1 MERREK
7 QRIETAEGRERQ
19 RNYSDFFDSLP
30 DSLLIHILSYL
41 PTRDSIITSIL
52 SRRWRHLWTLI
63 PYDFSNSKGLPTA
76 VVVNLNQGSAVNT
89 MDFHPSQQT
98 LLVAGTN
105 IGDITIWEVGT
116 RERLVSR
123 NFNVWDVKACSIALQ
138 ASLANDYTASVNR
151 VMWSPDGALFGVAY
165 SKHIVQIY
173 SYHGGNDLRIHL
185 EIDAHVGKVSDL
197 GFSHTN
203 RQLCII
209 TCGEDKNIKV
219 WDAVTGNKLYT
230 FEGHE
235 APVYSVCPHHK
246 ENIQFIFSVDI
257 SGKIRAWLYDNMGS
271 RVVWD
276 APGQS
281 CTTMAYSADGT
292 RLFSCGTSEEGE
304 SYLTEWNDID
314 INGKIRAWLYD
325 NMGSRVV
332 WDAPGQS
339 CTTMAYS
346 ADGTRLFSCGTSEEG
361 ESYLTEW
368 NDSEGAIKHVYNGLW
383 KRSVGVV
390 QFDTMK
396 NRFLATG
403 DEFQIKFWDMGDV
416 NILTTT
422 AAAGGLPASPCIRFN
437 KEGILL
443 AVSTRENGIKILAN
457 ADGLQLLRSIENCAV
472 DNSKEYKT

>member
-185 EIDAHVGKVSDL
+185 EIDAHVGKV
-197 GFSHTN
+197 
-203 RQLCII
+203 
-209 TCGEDKNIKV
+209 

-246 ENIQFIFSVDI
+246 ENIQFIFSV
-257 SGKIRAWLYDNMGS
+257 
-271 RVVWD
+271 
-276 APGQS
+276 
-281 CTTMAYSADGT
+281 
-292 RLFSCGTSEEGE
+292 
-304 SYLTEWNDID
+304 D

>member
-1 MERREK
+1 
-7 QRIETAEGRERQ
+7 
-19 RNYSDFFDSLP
+19 
-30 DSLLIHILSYL
+30 
-41 PTRDSIITSIL
+41 
-52 SRRWRHLWTLI
+52 
-63 PYDFSNSKGLPTA
+63 
-76 VVVNLNQGSAVNT
+76 

-98 LLVAGTN
+98 LLLAGTN
-105 IGDITIWEVGT
+105 IGDITIWEVGR

-123 NFNVWDVKACSIALQ
+123 NFNVWDVEACSMALQ
-138 ASLANDYTASVNR
+138 ALLASDYTASVNR
-151 VMWSPDGALFGVAY
+151 VKWSPDGALFGVAY

-173 SYHGGNDLRIHL
+173 SYHGGNDLRKYL

-197 GFSHTN
+197 GFSHPN

-230 FEGHE
+230 FEEHEAPVYSFFFFSRLTLMSVWDAVTGNKLYTFEEHE

-246 ENIQFIFSVDI
+246 ENIQYLFSADI
-257 SGKIRAWLYDNMGS
+257 NGRIKAWLYDNLGS
-271 RVVWD
+271 RVEYD

-281 CTTMAYSADGT
+281 CMTMAYSADGT

-304 SYLTEWNDID
+304 SYLAEWN
-314 INGKIRAWLYD
+314 
-325 NMGSRVV
+325 
-332 WDAPGQS
+332 
-339 CTTMAYS
+339 
-346 ADGTRLFSCGTSEEG
+346 E
-361 ESYLTEW
+361 
-368 NDSEGAIKHVYNGLW
+368 SEGAIKHVYNGLW

-403 DEFQIKFWDMGDV
+403 DEFQIKFWDMDDV

-422 AAAGGLPASPCIRFN
+422 EAEGGLPASPCIRFN

-457 ADGLQLLRSIENCAV
+457 ADGLQLLRSIGNCAV
-472 DNSKEYKT
+472 DKSRG